1 VMQTAIRQI
10 ASWKNQG
17 FSVVPVS
24 VNLSALQFFQE
35 GFYESVENSLQESG
49 IPASLLELELTERVA
64 MEDSMLTLDR
74 LNRLHALGVNLSIDD
89 FGTGYSSLSYLKR
102 YPIHKIKIDKS
113 FIDGLPDDAEDA
125 AIVTAIIGMAK
136 GLDFKTLAEGV
147 ESREQLAFLQQQ
159 GCDEMQGYLFSKPVS
174 AVEAT
179 ALLQKEID
187 I

>member
-1 VMQTAIRQI
+1 
-10 ASWKNQG
+10 
-17 FSVVPVS
+17 
-24 VNLSALQFFQE
+24 
-35 GFYESVENSLQESG
+35 
-49 IPASLLELELTERVA
+49 
-64 MEDSMLTLDR
+64 MLTLDR

-113 FIDGLPDDAEDA
+113 FIDGLPDDTEDA

-147 ESREQLAFLQQQ
+147 ESREQLAFLQQH
-159 GCDEMQGYLFSKPVS
+159 GCDEMQGYLFSRPVS
-174 AVEAT
+174 ADEAA